1 MQWFQVTCPS
11 CAAALQV
18 KLPEGV
24 TSVQCSQCKAVFG
37 VQVQPTALAA
47 QSVPAA
53 GKRSR
58 KRKTD
63 KDTSGVPRTLSAYN
77 VFMKGEVAK
86 VKSEHPELAHRE
98 AFKMAAERWQA
109 SPMNPQNGGERFP
122 ALPNL
127 SGPDSVGLLP
137 PPGGEME
144 QEPDVDDGGDDGDDG
159 DDGGDDGVGDGGHQG
174 GVPGSSLAID
184 GGMGDGGPVRARDLG
199 AVDPSGTSD
208 VVVAGSASAAG
219 AGEAGTDGAVD
230 ATSLEG
236 DAKPTGGD
244 VPEQ

>member
-98 AFKMAAERWQA
+98 AFKMVRLLLLRA
-109 SPMNPQNGGERFP
+109 SSR
-122 ALPNL
+122 AKC
-127 SGPDSVGLLP
+127 
-137 PPGGEME
+137 
-144 QEPDVDDGGDDGDDG
+144 
-159 DDGGDDGVGDGGHQG
+159 
-174 GVPGSSLAID
+174 SSLT
-184 GGMGDGGPVRARDLG
+184 VCRALRRP
-199 AVDPSGTSD
+199 PS
-208 VVVAGSASAAG
+208 AG
-219 AGEAGTDGAVD
+219 
-230 ATSLEG
+230 
-236 DAKPTGGD
+236 KHRR
-244 VPEQ
+244 